1 MSSEAGSDSGREALS
16 WGRGQEEEA
25 VSSGRVVEGLDE
37 DEVLSP
43 APITAVPPRVR
54 PSKQAEAR
62 GERVV
67 EPGSMSRREAEVA
80 SGLRTAPEWK
90 CRFFPSEVSEGQLR
104 EWHQMYRVPDDVEFI
119 VPGPDDRADDPPL
132 GAVALNQ
139 AILAAGLRL
148 SFPWVVRKF
157 LREWRIAPTQL
168 CPNGW
173 RILIGLLVLWDQ
185 LGFSRPSIGDFH
197 SLYSFKS
204 DGKRSGWWY
213 ASVKARMGGS
223 VVTQTSNSIK
233 NWKKFWFFVR
243 GPWQFAEDDARPDLS
258 IPVRYHELSKRITV
272 LLYDNYFVSV
282 LNCLFM
288 PVAGYIAQEATAE
301 TSERARRAR
310 EISESLRSSAVLI
323 TEENLISAR
332 LSRPLSDRPTARKPR
347 LIAYKYL
354 CLYMKIY
361 LGLTTCS
368 LISDRPIGNMKDIS
382 ALLRKK
388 HQAPSQAGK
397 GKRKVPSGDQDR
409 FSRPRLEADLPPRP
423 RSSPARSV
431 EEITAPTTV
440 RAGPSSSQPVQIPA
454 GPQLQPTYLGST
466 PEKDGEFLRLRGTL
480 PKPVRDFLRSN
491 SPTREEIAGLPLS
504 TRRAIRSVAKCWT
517 PVQQKYLDGMGV
529 VDSVMAASVNI
540 SRAAIQL
547 TSASEK
553 MARLV
558 SDVQVLRDE
567 GRKVLEELE
576 NEKRLRAASEDILLR
591 REEELNA
598 KADELVRAAIVR
610 TDLEAELEA
619 ERKKNSELQAA
630 LENSTAKEEAVAE
643 FRASNAYLAEQEV
656 VYFLTME
663 ELIDSTAE
671 KRPDW
676 DLQFLKDELADLKKK
691 STLNPPSPEEVET
704 SQARTDPDQ
713 AGADP
718 DQAGAE
724 E

>member
-1 MSSEAGSDSGREALS
+1 MPAMTILTRIRTESRGGIRTEFHLGVLDLSVRTPSCPNWRLSNPNWMPSGCLLPTLGSLQLLHIRPWGENGQYQLLLLTHLSSSIFLFNRMSSEVGSDSGREAIS
-16 WGRGQEEEA
+16 WGRGQEEGEEA
-25 VSSGRVVEGLDE
+25 SSGRIVEGVDE

-43 APITAVPPRVR
+43 APLTTVPPRVR
-54 PSKQAEAR
+54 SSEQAETR

-67 EPGSMSRREAEVA
+67 EPRSISRREAEVA
-80 SGLRTAPEWK
+80 SGLRTAPVWK
-90 CRFFPSEVSEGQLR
+90 CRFFPSEASEGQLR
-104 EWHQMYRVPDDVEFI
+104 EWRQMYRIPDDIEFV
-119 VPGPDDRADDPPL
+119 VPGPDDRADDPSL

-139 AILAAGLRL
+139 AILGAGLRL
-148 SFPWVVRKF
+148 PFPRVVKKF
-157 LREWRIAPTQL
+157 LRDWGIAPTQL

-185 LGFSRPSIGDFH
+185 LGFPRPSIGDFH

-213 ASVKARMGGS
+213 ASVKARTGGS
-223 VVTQTSNSIK
+223 VVTQTPDSIK

-258 IPVRYHELSKRITV
+258 IPDT
-272 LLYDNYFVSV
+272 
-282 LNCLFM
+282 
-288 PVAGYIAQEATAE
+288 
-301 TSERARRAR
+301 
-310 EISESLRSSAVLI
+310 SLRSPQK
-323 TEENLISAR
+323 NLQRELGERGR
-332 LSRPLSDRPTARKPR
+332 LAKTSDRPK
-347 LIAYKYL
+347 
-354 CLYMKIY
+354 
-361 LGLTTCS
+361 
-368 LISDRPIGNMKDIS
+368 GNMKDIS

-388 HQAPSQAGK
+388 NQGPSQAGR
-397 GKRKVPSGDQDR
+397 GKRKVPAGDQDR
-409 FSRPRLEADLPPRP
+409 SSRPRVESELPPRP
-423 RSSPARSV
+423 DNSPTRSV
-431 EEITAPTTV
+431 EEVPAPAAV
-440 RAGPSSSQPVQIPA
+440 RPGPSSSQTVR
-454 GPQLQPTYLGST
+454 PQLQTTYLGST
-466 PEKDGEFLRLRGTL
+466 AEKDEEFLRLQGTL
-480 PKPVRDFLRSN
+480 PKPVHDFLRSN

-504 TRRAIRSVAKCWT
+504 SRRAIRSVAKCWT

-529 VDSVMAASVNI
+529 VDSVVAASVNV

-558 SDVQVLRDE
+558 SEVQVMRDE

-576 NEKRLRAASEDILLR
+576 DEKKLRAASEEILLR

-598 KADELVRAAIVR
+598 KADELERAAKAR
-610 TDLEAELEA
+610 TDLEVELEA

-643 FRASNAYLAEQEV
+643 FRSSDAYLAEQEV

-663 ELIDSTAE
+663 ELIELTAE

-676 DLQFLKDELADLKKK
+676 DLQFLKDELADLKRK
-691 STLNPPSPEEVET
+691 STLNPPSP
-704 SQARTDPDQ
+704 
-713 AGADP
+713 

>member
-1 MSSEAGSDSGREALS
+1 MSSEVGSDSGREALS

-25 VSSGRVVEGLDE
+25 VSSGRVAEGLDE

-54 PSKQAEAR
+54 PSEQAETR

-104 EWHQMYRVPDDVEFI
+104 EWHQMYRVPDDVEFV

-132 GAVALNQ
+132 GTVALNQ
-139 AILAAGLRL
+139 AILAVGLRL
-148 SFPWVVRKF
+148 PFPRVVRKF

-173 RILIGLLVLWDQ
+173 RNPH
-185 LGFSRPSIGDFH
+185 RPPG
-197 SLYSFKS
+197 
-204 DGKRSGWWY
+204 
-213 ASVKARMGGS
+213 SVGSARLPPRGRGGS
-223 VVTQTSNSIK
+223 VVTQTPDSIK

-243 GPWQFAEDDARPDLS
+243 GPWQFAEDDARPDLN
-258 IPVRYHELSKRITV
+258 IPVRYHELR
-272 LLYDNYFVSV
+272 Y
-282 LNCLFM
+282 
-288 PVAGYIAQEATAE
+288 VARESTGESI
-301 TSERARRAR
+301 ERARRAR

-332 LSRPLSDRPTARKPR
+332 LSRPLSDRPTAH
-347 LIAYKYL
+347 
-354 CLYMKIY
+354 
-361 LGLTTCS
+361 
-368 LISDRPIGNMKDIS
+368 RPKGSMKDIS

-388 HQAPSQAGK
+388 HQGPSQAGK
-397 GKRKVPSGDQDR
+397 GKRKVPAGDQER
-409 FSRPRLEADLPPRP
+409 SSRPRMESELPPRP
-423 RSSPARSV
+423 EHSPARSV
-431 EEITAPTTV
+431 EEVAAAPTAI
-440 RAGPSSSQPVQIPA
+440 RPGPSSSQTVR
-454 GPQLQPTYLGST
+454 PQLQPTYLGST
-466 PEKDGEFLRLRGTL
+466 SEKDEEFLRLRGTL

-504 TRRAIRSVAKCWT
+504 SRRAIRSVAKYWT

-529 VDSVMAASVNI
+529 VDSVVAASVNV

-558 SDVQVLRDE
+558 SEVQVMRDE

-576 NEKRLRAASEDILLR
+576 DEKKLRAASEEILLR

-598 KADELVRAAIVR
+598 KADELERAAR
-610 TDLEAELEA
+610 ARADLEAELEA

-643 FRASNAYLAEQEV
+643 FRSSDAYLAEQEV

-676 DLQFLKDELADLKKK
+676 DLQFLKDELADLKKR
-691 STLNPPSPEEVET
+691 STLNPPSSEE
-704 SQARTDPDQ
+704 
-713 AGADP
+713 
-718 DQAGAE
+718 AE
-724 E
+724 SRSSRC

>member
-16 WGRGQEEEA
+16 WGRGQEEEEA
-25 VSSGRVVEGLDE
+25 ASSGRVVEGLDE

-43 APITAVPPRVR
+43 APITSVPP
-54 PSKQAEAR
+54 R

-67 EPGSMSRREAEVA
+67 ESGRMSRREVEVA

-104 EWHQMYRVPDDVEFI
+104 EWHQIYRVPDDVEFV
-119 VPGPDDRADDPPL
+119 VPGPGDRADDPPL

-148 SFPWVVRKF
+148 PFPWVVRKF
-157 LREWRIAPTQL
+157 LREWGVAPTQL

-185 LGFSRPSIGDFH
+185 LGFSRPTIGDFH

-213 ASVKARMGGS
+213 ASVKARTGGQRRHS
-223 VVTQTSNSIK
+223 DSGLDQELEKILVLRYVAREPTRESI
-233 NWKKFWFFVR
+233 
-243 GPWQFAEDDARPDLS
+243 
-258 IPVRYHELSKRITV
+258 
-272 LLYDNYFVSV
+272 
-282 LNCLFM
+282 
-288 PVAGYIAQEATAE
+288 
-301 TSERARRAR
+301 ERARRAR

-323 TEENLISAR
+323 TEENLVSAR
-332 LSRPLSDRPTARKPR
+332 LSRPLSDRPSAHRSK
-347 LIAYKYL
+347 
-354 CLYMKIY
+354 
-361 LGLTTCS
+361 GS
-368 LISDRPIGNMKDIS
+368 MKDIS

-388 HQAPSQAGK
+388 NQGPSQAGK
-397 GKRKVPSGDQDR
+397 GKRKVPAGDQGR
-409 FSRPRLEADLPPRP
+409 TSRPRMESELPPRP
-423 RSSPARSV
+423 EHSPARSV
-431 EEITAPTTV
+431 EEVAAAPTAV
-440 RAGPSSSQPVQIPA
+440 RIGPSSSQSVR
-454 GPQLQPTYLGST
+454 PQLQPTYLGST
-466 PEKDGEFLRLRGTL
+466 SEKDEEFLRLRGTL

-504 TRRAIRSVAKCWT
+504 SRRAIRSVAKCWT
-517 PVQQKYLDGMGV
+517 PVQQKYLDRMGV
-529 VDSVMAASVNI
+529 VDSVVAASVNV

-567 GRKVLEELE
+567 GRKVLEDLE

-619 ERKKNSELQAA
+619 EKKKNSELQAA
-630 LENSTAKEEAVAE
+630 LENSAAKEEAVAE
-643 FRASNAYLAEQEV
+643 FRASDAYLAEQEV

-676 DLQFLKDELADLKKK
+676 DLQFLKDELADLKRK
-691 STLNPPSPEEVET
+691 SKLNPPSPEEAET
-704 SQARTDPDQ
+704 SQAGPDPDQ
-713 AGADP
+713 SGA
-718 DQAGAE
+718 AE
-724 E
+724 

>member
-1 MSSEAGSDSGREALS
+1 
-16 WGRGQEEEA
+16 
-25 VSSGRVVEGLDE
+25 
-37 DEVLSP
+37 
-43 APITAVPPRVR
+43 
-54 PSKQAEAR
+54 
-62 GERVV
+62 
-67 EPGSMSRREAEVA
+67 MSRREAEVA

-104 EWHQMYRVPDDVEFI
+104 EWHQMYRVPDDVEFV
-119 VPGPDDRADDPPL
+119 VPGPDDRADDPSL
-132 GAVALNQ
+132 GTVALNQ

-148 SFPWVVRKF
+148 PFPRVVRKF
-157 LREWRIAPTQL
+157 LREWGIAPTQL

-185 LGFSRPSIGDFH
+185 LGFLRPSIGDFH

-204 DGKRSGWWY
+204 NGKRSGWWY
-213 ASVKARMGGS
+213 ASVRTGGS
-223 VVTQTSNSIK
+223 VVTQTPDSIK

-258 IPVRYHELSKRITV
+258 IPVRYHELR
-272 LLYDNYFVSV
+272 Y
-282 LNCLFM
+282 
-288 PVAGYIAQEATAE
+288 VAREPTGESI
-301 TSERARRAR
+301 ERARRAR
-310 EISESLRSSAVLI
+310 EISESLKSSAVLI
-323 TEENLISAR
+323 TEENLVSAR
-332 LSRPLSDRPTARKPR
+332 LSRPLSDRPTAH
-347 LIAYKYL
+347 
-354 CLYMKIY
+354 
-361 LGLTTCS
+361 
-368 LISDRPIGNMKDIS
+368 RPKGSMKDIS

-388 HQAPSQAGK
+388 HQGPSQAGK
-397 GKRKVPSGDQDR
+397 GKRKVPAGDQDR
-409 FSRPRLEADLPPRP
+409 SSRPRLEADLPPRP
-423 RSSPARSV
+423 RSSPTRSV
-431 EEITAPTTV
+431 EEITASTTV
-440 RAGPSSSQPVQIPA
+440 RTGPSSSQPVQIPA
-454 GPQLQPTYLGST
+454 GPQLQPTYLGLT

-529 VDSVMAASVNI
+529 VDSVMAASVNV

-598 KADELVRAAIVR
+598 KADELVRAAKVR
-610 TDLEAELEA
+610 ADLEAEVEA

-643 FRASNAYLAEQEV
+643 FRASDAYLAEQEM

-676 DLQFLKDELADLKKK
+676 DLQFLKDELADLKRK

-704 SQARTDPDQ
+704 SQAGTYPDQ

>member
-1 MSSEAGSDSGREALS
+1 MSSEVGSDSGREALS

-43 APITAVPPRVR
+43 APITAVPPR
-54 PSKQAEAR
+54 

-90 CRFFPSEVSEGQLR
+90 CRFFPSEVTEGQLR
-104 EWHQMYRVPDDVEFI
+104 EWHQMSRVPDDVEFV

-148 SFPWVVRKF
+148 PFSWVVRKF

-185 LGFSRPSIGDFH
+185 LGFPRPSIGDFH

-213 ASVKARMGGS
+213 ASVKARTGGS
-223 VVTQTSNSIK
+223 VVTQTPDSIK

-243 GPWQFAEDDARPDLS
+243 GPWQFAEGDGRPDLS
-258 IPVRYHELSKRITV
+258 IPVRYHELR
-272 LLYDNYFVSV
+272 Y
-282 LNCLFM
+282 
-288 PVAGYIAQEATAE
+288 VAREPTGESI
-301 TSERARRAR
+301 ERARRAR

-323 TEENLISAR
+323 TEENLVSAR
-332 LSRPLSDRPTARKPR
+332 LSRPLSDRPSAH
-347 LIAYKYL
+347 
-354 CLYMKIY
+354 
-361 LGLTTCS
+361 
-368 LISDRPIGNMKDIS
+368 RPKGSMKDIS

-388 HQAPSQAGK
+388 HQGPSQAGK
-397 GKRKVPSGDQDR
+397 GKRKVPAGDQER
-409 FSRPRLEADLPPRP
+409 SSRPRMESELPPRP
-423 RSSPARSV
+423 EHSPARSV
-431 EEITAPTTV
+431 EEVAAAPTAI
-440 RAGPSSSQPVQIPA
+440 RPGPSSSQTVR
-454 GPQLQPTYLGST
+454 PQLQPTYLGST
-466 PEKDGEFLRLRGTL
+466 SEKDEEFLRLRGTL
-480 PKPVRDFLRSN
+480 PKPIRDFLRSN
-491 SPTREEIAGLPLS
+491 SPTRKEIAGLPLS
-504 TRRAIRSVAKCWT
+504 SRRAIRLVAKCWT

-529 VDSVMAASVNI
+529 VDSVVAASVNV

-553 MARLV
+553 MTRLV
-558 SDVQVLRDE
+558 SEVQVMRDE
-567 GRKVLEELE
+567 GRK
-576 NEKRLRAASEDILLR
+576 
-591 REEELNA
+591 
-598 KADELVRAAIVR
+598 
-610 TDLEAELEA
+610 EAELEA
-619 ERKKNSELQAA
+619 ERKKNSELRAA

-643 FRASNAYLAEQEV
+643 FRSSDAYLAEQEV

-676 DLQFLKDELADLKKK
+676 DLQFLKDELADLKKR
-691 STLNPPSPEEVET
+691 STLNPPSPGE
-704 SQARTDPDQ
+704 ANPDQ
-713 AGADP
+713 P
-718 DQAGAE
+718 GAE

>member
-16 WGRGQEEEA
+16 WGRGQEEEEA
-25 VSSGRVVEGLDE
+25 ASSGRVVEGLDE

-43 APITAVPPRVR
+43 APITSVPP
-54 PSKQAEAR
+54 R

-67 EPGSMSRREAEVA
+67 EPGRMSRREVEVA
-80 SGLRTAPEWK
+80 SGIRTAPEWK

-104 EWHQMYRVPDDVEFI
+104 EWHQIYRVPDDVEFV
-119 VPGPDDRADDPPL
+119 VPGPGDRADDPPL

-148 SFPWVVRKF
+148 PFPWVVRKF
-157 LREWRIAPTQL
+157 LREWGVAPTQL

-185 LGFSRPSIGDFH
+185 LGFSRPTIGDFH

-213 ASVKARMGGS
+213 ASVKARTGGQRRHS
-223 VVTQTSNSIK
+223 DSGLDQELEKILVLRYVAREPTRESI
-233 NWKKFWFFVR
+233 
-243 GPWQFAEDDARPDLS
+243 
-258 IPVRYHELSKRITV
+258 
-272 LLYDNYFVSV
+272 
-282 LNCLFM
+282 
-288 PVAGYIAQEATAE
+288 
-301 TSERARRAR
+301 ERARRAR

-323 TEENLISAR
+323 TEENLVSAR
-332 LSRPLSDRPTARKPR
+332 LSRPLSDRPSAHRSK
-347 LIAYKYL
+347 
-354 CLYMKIY
+354 
-361 LGLTTCS
+361 GS
-368 LISDRPIGNMKDIS
+368 MKDIS

-388 HQAPSQAGK
+388 NQGPSQAGK
-397 GKRKVPSGDQDR
+397 GKRKVPAGDQGR
-409 FSRPRLEADLPPRP
+409 TSRPRMESELPPRP
-423 RSSPARSV
+423 ELSPARSV
-431 EEITAPTTV
+431 EEVAAAPTAV
-440 RAGPSSSQPVQIPA
+440 RIGPSSSQSVR
-454 GPQLQPTYLGST
+454 PQLQPTYLGST
-466 PEKDGEFLRLRGTL
+466 SEKDEEFLRLRGTL

-504 TRRAIRSVAKCWT
+504 SRRAIRSVAKCWT

-529 VDSVMAASVNI
+529 VDSVVAASVNV

-567 GRKVLEELE
+567 GRKVLEDLE
-576 NEKRLRAASEDILLR
+576 NEKRSRAASEDILLR

-619 ERKKNSELQAA
+619 EKKKNSELQAA

-643 FRASNAYLAEQEV
+643 FRASDAYLAEQEV

-676 DLQFLKDELADLKKK
+676 DLQFLKDELADLKRK
-691 STLNPPSPEEVET
+691 STLNPPSPEEAET
-704 SQARTDPDQ
+704 SQAGPDPDQ
-713 AGADP
+713 SGA
-718 DQAGAE
+718 AE
-724 E
+724 

>member
-1 MSSEAGSDSGREALS
+1 MSSEVGSDSGREALS

-25 VSSGRVVEGLDE
+25 VSSGRVIEGLDE

-43 APITAVPPRVR
+43 APITAVPSRVR
-54 PSKQAEAR
+54 PSEQAEAR

-67 EPGSMSRREAEVA
+67 EAGSMSRREAEVA

-104 EWHQMYRVPDDVEFI
+104 EWHQMYRIPYDVEFV

-139 AILAAGLRL
+139 AILAARLRL
-148 SFPWVVRKF
+148 PFPW
-157 LREWRIAPTQL
+157 L
-168 CPNGW
+168 
-173 RILIGLLVLWDQ
+173 D
-185 LGFSRPSIGDFH
+185 FSRPSIGDFH

-204 DGKRSGWWY
+204 NGKTSGWWY
-213 ASVKARMGGS
+213 ASVKARAGGS
-223 VVTQTSNSIK
+223 VVTQTPDSIK

-272 LLYDNYFVSV
+272 LLYDNYFVSA

-288 PVAGYIAQEATAE
+288 PVAGYIAQEATTE
-301 TSERARRAR
+301 SSERARRAR

-332 LSRPLSDRPTARKPR
+332 LSRPLSDRPTAH
-347 LIAYKYL
+347 
-354 CLYMKIY
+354 
-361 LGLTTCS
+361 
-368 LISDRPIGNMKDIS
+368 RPKGNMKDIS

-388 HQAPSQAGK
+388 HQGPSQAAK
-397 GKRKVPSGDQDR
+397 EKRKVPAGDQDR
-409 FSRPRLEADLPPRP
+409 SSRPRLEADLPPRP

-480 PKPVRDFLRSN
+480 PKLVRDFLRSN

-529 VDSVMAASVNI
+529 VDSIMAASVNV

-643 FRASNAYLAEQEV
+643 FRASDAFLAEQEV

-676 DLQFLKDELADLKKK
+676 DLQFLKDELADLKRK

-704 SQARTDPDQ
+704 SQAGTDPDQ
-713 AGADP
+713 AGVDP

>member
-43 APITAVPPRVR
+43 APITAVPPR
-54 PSKQAEAR
+54 

-67 EPGSMSRREAEVA
+67 EPGSMNRREAEVA

-90 CRFFPSEVSEGQLR
+90 CRFFPFEVSEGQLR
-104 EWHQMYRVPDDVEFI
+104 EWHQMYRVPDDVEFV
-119 VPGPDDRADDPPL
+119 VPCPDDRADDPPL

-148 SFPWVVRKF
+148 PFPLVVRKF

-185 LGFSRPSIGDFH
+185 LGFPRSSIGDFH

-204 DGKRSGWWY
+204 DGKRSGWW
-213 ASVKARMGGS
+213 
-223 VVTQTSNSIK
+223 
-233 NWKKFWFFVR
+233 
-243 GPWQFAEDDARPDLS
+243 RPQQSLQK
-258 IPVRYHELSKRITV
+258 EL
-272 LLYDNYFVSV
+272 DEH
-282 LNCLFM
+282 
-288 PVAGYIAQEATAE
+288 G
-301 TSERARRAR
+301 

-332 LSRPLSDRPTARKPR
+332 LSRPLSDRPTARELE
-347 LIAYKYL
+347 LIFMFVYEDF
-354 CLYMKIY
+354 
-361 LGLTTCS
+361 S
-368 LISDRPIGNMKDIS
+368 WSDYFFFFTSNRPKGSMKDIS

-388 HQAPSQAGK
+388 HQGPSQAGK
-397 GKRKVPSGDQDR
+397 GKRKVPAGDQDR
-409 FSRPRLEADLPPRP
+409 SSQPRLEADLPPRP

-529 VDSVMAASVNI
+529 VDSVMAASVNV

-576 NEKRLRAASEDILLR
+576 NEKRLRAALEDTLLR

-610 TDLEAELEA
+610 ADLEDDLEA

-643 FRASNAYLAEQEV
+643 FRASDAYLAEQEV

-676 DLQFLKDELADLKKK
+676 DLQFLKDELADLKRK

-704 SQARTDPDQ
+704 SQAGTDPNQ

-718 DQAGAE
+718 DQTGAE

>member
-1 MSSEAGSDSGREALS
+1 MSSEVGSDSGKEALS

-25 VSSGRVVEGLDE
+25 VSSGRIVEGLDE

-54 PSKQAEAR
+54 PSEQAETR

-67 EPGSMSRREAEVA
+67 EPGSMSRREEEVA

-104 EWHQMYRVPDDVEFI
+104 DWHQMYRVPDDVEFV
-119 VPGPDDRADDPPL
+119 VPGPDDRADDPSL
-132 GAVALNQ
+132 GTVALNQ

-148 SFPWVVRKF
+148 PFPRVVRKF
-157 LREWRIAPTQL
+157 LREWGIAPTQL

-185 LGFSRPSIGDFH
+185 LGFPRPSIGDFH

-213 ASVKARMGGS
+213 ASVKARTGGS
-223 VVTQTSNSIK
+223 VVTQTTDSIK

-258 IPVRYHELSKRITV
+258 IPVRYHELR
-272 LLYDNYFVSV
+272 Y
-282 LNCLFM
+282 
-288 PVAGYIAQEATAE
+288 VAREPTGESI
-301 TSERARRAR
+301 ERARRAR

-323 TEENLISAR
+323 TEESLISAR
-332 LSRPLSDRPTARKPR
+332 LSRPLSDRPTAH
-347 LIAYKYL
+347 
-354 CLYMKIY
+354 
-361 LGLTTCS
+361 
-368 LISDRPIGNMKDIS
+368 RPKGSMKDIS

-388 HQAPSQAGK
+388 NQGPIQAGRR
-397 GKRKVPSGDQDR
+397 KRKVPAGDQER
-409 FSRPRLEADLPPRP
+409 SSRPRMESELPPHP
-423 RSSPARSV
+423 ENSPARSV
-431 EEITAPTTV
+431 EEVAAPTATQP
-440 RAGPSSSQPVQIPA
+440 GPSSSQAVR
-454 GPQLQPTYLGST
+454 PQLQPTYLGST
-466 PEKDGEFLRLRGTL
+466 SEKDEEFLRLRGTL

-491 SPTREEIAGLPLS
+491 SPTREEIVSLPLS
-504 TRRAIRSVAKCWT
+504 SRRAIRSVAKCWT
-517 PVQQKYLDGMGV
+517 PVQQKYLDGMCV
-529 VDSVMAASVNI
+529 VDSVVAASVNV

-547 TSASEK
+547 TSASKK
-553 MARLV
+553 MAKLV
-558 SDVQVLRDE
+558 SEVQVMRDE

-576 NEKRLRAASEDILLR
+576 DEKKLRAASEEILLR

-598 KADELVRAAIVR
+598 KADELERAAR
-610 TDLEAELEA
+610 ARAGLEAELEA

-643 FRASNAYLAEQEV
+643 FRSSDAYLAEQEV

-691 STLNPPSPEEVET
+691 STLNPPSPRE
-704 SQARTDPDQ
+704 
-713 AGADP
+713 ADP

>member
-25 VSSGRVVEGLDE
+25 TSSGRVVEGLDE

-43 APITAVPPRVR
+43 APITSVPP
-54 PSKQAEAR
+54 R

-67 EPGSMSRREAEVA
+67 ESGRMSRREAEVV

-104 EWHQMYRVPDDVEFI
+104 EWHQIYRVPDDVEFV

-148 SFPWVVRKF
+148 PFPWVVRKF

-168 CPNGW
+168 YPNGW

-185 LGFSRPSIGDFH
+185 LGFSRPTIGDFH

-223 VVTQTSNSIK
+223 VITQTPDSIK

-243 GPWQFAEDDARPDLS
+243 GPWQFAEGNSRPDLS
-258 IPVRYHELSKRITV
+258 IPVRYHELR
-272 LLYDNYFVSV
+272 Y
-282 LNCLFM
+282 
-288 PVAGYIAQEATAE
+288 VAREPTRESI
-301 TSERARRAR
+301 ERARRAR

-323 TEENLISAR
+323 TEKNLVSAR
-332 LSRPLSDRPTARKPR
+332 LSRPLPDRPSAN
-347 LIAYKYL
+347 
-354 CLYMKIY
+354 
-361 LGLTTCS
+361 
-368 LISDRPIGNMKDIS
+368 RPKGSMKDIS
-382 ALLRKK
+382 TLLRKK
-388 HQAPSQAGK
+388 HQGPSQAGK
-397 GKRKVPSGDQDR
+397 GKRKVPAGDQGR
-409 FSRPRLEADLPPRP
+409 SSRPRMESELPPRP
-423 RSSPARSV
+423 EHSPARSV
-431 EEITAPTTV
+431 EEVAAAPTAV
-440 RAGPSSSQPVQIPA
+440 RLGPSSSQTVR
-454 GPQLQPTYLGST
+454 PQLQPTYLGST
-466 PEKDGEFLRLRGTL
+466 SEKDEEFLRLRGTL

-491 SPTREEIAGLPLS
+491 SSTREEIAGLPLS
-504 TRRAIRSVAKCWT
+504 SRRAIRSVAKCWT

-529 VDSVMAASVNI
+529 VDSVVAASVNV

-547 TSASEK
+547 TLASEK

-643 FRASNAYLAEQEV
+643 FRASDAYLAEQEV

-676 DLQFLKDELADLKKK
+676 DLQFLKDELADLKRK
-691 STLNPPSPEEVET
+691 STLNPPSPEEAET
-704 SQARTDPDQ
+704 SQAGTDPDQ

-718 DQAGAE
+718 DQSGAAE
-724 E
+724 

>member
-1 MSSEAGSDSGREALS
+1 
-16 WGRGQEEEA
+16 
-25 VSSGRVVEGLDE
+25 
-37 DEVLSP
+37 
-43 APITAVPPRVR
+43 
-54 PSKQAEAR
+54 
-62 GERVV
+62 
-67 EPGSMSRREAEVA
+67 
-80 SGLRTAPEWK
+80 
-90 CRFFPSEVSEGQLR
+90 
-104 EWHQMYRVPDDVEFI
+104 MYRIPDDIEFV

-132 GAVALNQ
+132 GTVALNQ

-148 SFPWVVRKF
+148 PFPRVVRKF
-157 LREWRIAPTQL
+157 LREWGIAPTQL

-173 RILIGLLVLWDQ
+173 RILVGLLVLWDQ
-185 LGFSRPSIGDFH
+185 LGFPRPSIGDFY

-213 ASVKARMGGS
+213 ASVKARTGGS
-223 VVTQTSNSIK
+223 VVTQTPDSIK

-258 IPVRYHELSKRITV
+258 IPVRYHELR
-272 LLYDNYFVSV
+272 Y
-282 LNCLFM
+282 
-288 PVAGYIAQEATAE
+288 VAREPTEESA
-301 TSERARRAR
+301 ERARRAR
-310 EISESLRSSAVLI
+310 EIAANLRSSAVLI

-332 LSRPLSDRPTARKPR
+332 LSRPLLDRPTARR
-347 LIAYKYL
+347 
-354 CLYMKIY
+354 KIRAQ
-361 LGLTTCS
+361 S
-368 LISDRPIGNMKDIS
+368 RPARGREK
-382 ALLRKK
+382 
-388 HQAPSQAGK
+388 SQL
-397 GKRKVPSGDQDR
+397 GDQDR
-409 FSRPRLEADLPPRP
+409 SSRPRLEPDLPSRP
-423 RSSPARSV
+423 QRSPARSV
-431 EEITAPTTV
+431 EEITAPVPTRTV
-440 RAGPSSSQPVQIPA
+440 PSSSRPPA

-466 PEKDGEFLRLRGTL
+466 AEKDEEFLRLRGTL

-504 TRRAIRSVAKCWT
+504 SRRAIRSVAKCWT
-517 PVQQKYLDGMGV
+517 PVQQKYLDSMGV
-529 VDSVMAASVNI
+529 VDSVVAASVNV

-558 SDVQVLRDE
+558 SEVQVMRDE

-598 KADELVRAAIVR
+598 KADELERAVIAR
-610 TDLEAELEA
+610 ADLEADLEA
-619 ERKKNSELQAA
+619 ERKKNSELTAA
-630 LENSTAKEEAVAE
+630 LQNSTAKEEAVAE
-643 FRASNAYLAEQEV
+643 FRSSDTYLAEQEV

-663 ELIDSTAE
+663 ELIESTSE

-691 STLNPPSPEEVET
+691 STLNPPSSEE
-704 SQARTDPDQ
+704 ADPDQ
-713 AGADP
+713 SGGDQ

>member
-1 MSSEAGSDSGREALS
+1 MSAMTDLVQIRPEGRERLPSSDLNLTSAFPFRSGCENGQCKLFLTHFSFSIFVFNRMSSEVGSDNEREALS
-16 WGRGQEEEA
+16 WGKGQEEME
-25 VSSGRVVEGLDE
+25 VSSGRIVEGLDE

-54 PSKQAEAR
+54 PSEQVETK

-67 EPGSMSRREAEVA
+67 EPRSMSRREAEVA
-80 SGLRTAPEWK
+80 SGLRTAPKWK

-104 EWHQMYRVPDDVEFI
+104 EWHQMYRVPDDVEFV

-132 GAVALNQ
+132 GTVVLN
-139 AILAAGLRL
+139 
-148 SFPWVVRKF
+148 
-157 LREWRIAPTQL
+157 
-168 CPNGW
+168 
-173 RILIGLLVLWDQ
+173 Q
-185 LGFSRPSIGDFH
+185 LGFPRPSIGDFH

-213 ASVKARMGGS
+213 ASVKARTGGS
-223 VVTQTSNSIK
+223 VVTQTPDSIK

-258 IPVRYHELSKRITV
+258 IPVRYHELR
-272 LLYDNYFVSV
+272 Y
-282 LNCLFM
+282 
-288 PVAGYIAQEATAE
+288 VAREPTGESI
-301 TSERARRAR
+301 ERARRAR

-332 LSRPLSDRPTARKPR
+332 LSRPLSDRPTAH
-347 LIAYKYL
+347 
-354 CLYMKIY
+354 
-361 LGLTTCS
+361 
-368 LISDRPIGNMKDIS
+368 RPKGSMKDIS

-388 HQAPSQAGK
+388 NQGPIQAGR
-397 GKRKVPSGDQDR
+397 GKRKVPAGDQER
-409 FSRPRLEADLPPRP
+409 SSRPRMESELPPRP
-423 RSSPARSV
+423 ENSPARSV
-431 EEITAPTTV
+431 EEVAAPTAI
-440 RAGPSSSQPVQIPA
+440 RPGPSSSQTVR
-454 GPQLQPTYLGST
+454 PQLQPTYLDST
-466 PEKDGEFLRLRGTL
+466 SEKDEEFLRLRGTL

-504 TRRAIRSVAKCWT
+504 SRRAIRSVAKCWT

-529 VDSVMAASVNI
+529 VDSVVAASVNV

-558 SDVQVLRDE
+558 SEVQVMRDE

-576 NEKRLRAASEDILLR
+576 DEKKLRASSEEILLR

-598 KADELVRAAIVR
+598 KADELERTARARA
-610 TDLEAELEA
+610 DLEA

-643 FRASNAYLAEQEV
+643 FRSSDAYLVEQEV

-676 DLQFLKDELADLKKK
+676 DLQFLKDELADLKKN
-691 STLNPPSPEEVET
+691 STLNPPSPGE
-704 SQARTDPDQ
+704 
-713 AGADP
+713 ADP

-724 E
+724 K

>member
-16 WGRGQEEEA
+16 WGRGQEEEEA
-25 VSSGRVVEGLDE
+25 ASSGRVVEGLDE

-43 APITAVPPRVR
+43 APITSVPP
-54 PSKQAEAR
+54 R

-67 EPGSMSRREAEVA
+67 ESGRMSRREVEVA
-80 SGLRTAPEWK
+80 SGVRTAPEWK

-104 EWHQMYRVPDDVEFI
+104 EWHQIYGVPDDVEFV
-119 VPGPDDRADDPPL
+119 VPGPGDRADDPPL

-148 SFPWVVRKF
+148 PFPWVVRKF
-157 LREWRIAPTQL
+157 LREWGVAPTQL

-185 LGFSRPSIGDFH
+185 LGFSRPTIGDFH

-204 DGKRSGWWY
+204 DGKRLGWWY
-213 ASVKARMGGS
+213 ASVKARTGGS
-223 VVTQTSNSIK
+223 VVTQTPDSIK

-243 GPWQFAEDDARPDLS
+243 GPWQFAEGDSRPDLS
-258 IPVRYHELSKRITV
+258 IPVRYHELR
-272 LLYDNYFVSV
+272 Y
-282 LNCLFM
+282 
-288 PVAGYIAQEATAE
+288 VAREPTRESI
-301 TSERARRAR
+301 ERARRAR

-323 TEENLISAR
+323 TEENLVSAG
-332 LSRPLSDRPTARKPR
+332 LSRPLSDRPSAHRSK
-347 LIAYKYL
+347 
-354 CLYMKIY
+354 
-361 LGLTTCS
+361 
-368 LISDRPIGNMKDIS
+368 GNMKDIS

-388 HQAPSQAGK
+388 NQGPSQAGK
-397 GKRKVPSGDQDR
+397 GKRKVPAGDQGR
-409 FSRPRLEADLPPRP
+409 TSRPRMESELPPRP
-423 RSSPARSV
+423 EHSPARSV
-431 EEITAPTTV
+431 EEVAAAPTAV
-440 RAGPSSSQPVQIPA
+440 RIGPSSSQSVR
-454 GPQLQPTYLGST
+454 PQLQPTYLGSIS
-466 PEKDGEFLRLRGTL
+466 EKDEEFLRLRGTL

-504 TRRAIRSVAKCWT
+504 SRRAIRSVAKCWT

-529 VDSVMAASVNI
+529 VDSVVAASVNV

-567 GRKVLEELE
+567 GRKVLEDLE

-619 ERKKNSELQAA
+619 EKKKNSELQAA

-643 FRASNAYLAEQEV
+643 FRASDAYLAEQGV

-676 DLQFLKDELADLKKK
+676 DLQFLKDELADLKRK
-691 STLNPPSPEEVET
+691 STLNPPSPEEAET
-704 SQARTDPDQ
+704 SQAGPDPDQ
-713 AGADP
+713 SGA
-718 DQAGAE
+718 AE
-724 E
+724 

>member
-1 MSSEAGSDSGREALS
+1 
-16 WGRGQEEEA
+16 
-25 VSSGRVVEGLDE
+25 
-37 DEVLSP
+37 
-43 APITAVPPRVR
+43 
-54 PSKQAEAR
+54 
-62 GERVV
+62 
-67 EPGSMSRREAEVA
+67 
-80 SGLRTAPEWK
+80 
-90 CRFFPSEVSEGQLR
+90 
-104 EWHQMYRVPDDVEFI
+104 MYRVPDDVEFV

-148 SFPWVVRKF
+148 PFPWVVRKF

-168 CPNGW
+168 YPNGW

-213 ASVKARMGGS
+213 ASVKARTGGN
-223 VVTQTSNSIK
+223 VVTQTPDSIK

-243 GPWQFAEDDARPDLS
+243 GPWQFAEDDDRPDLS
-258 IPVRYHELSKRITV
+258 IPVRYHELRYV
-272 LLYDNYFVSV
+272 
-282 LNCLFM
+282 
-288 PVAGYIAQEATAE
+288 AQEATAE
-301 TSERARRAR
+301 SSERARRAR

-332 LSRPLSDRPTARKPR
+332 LSRPLSDRPTAPR
-347 LIAYKYL
+347 PA
-354 CLYMKIY
+354 
-361 LGLTTCS
+361 
-368 LISDRPIGNMKDIS
+368 
-382 ALLRKK
+382 
-388 HQAPSQAGK
+388 K
-397 GKRKVPSGDQDR
+397 GKRKVPAGDQDR
-409 FSRPRLEADLPPRP
+409 SSRPRLEADLPPRP

-454 GPQLQPTYLGST
+454 GPQLQPMYLGST
-466 PEKDGEFLRLRGTL
+466 PEKDEEFLRLRGTL

-491 SPTREEIAGLPLS
+491 SPTREEIASLPLS

-529 VDSVMAASVNI
+529 VDSVMAASVNV

-576 NEKRLRAASEDILLR
+576 NEKRLRAASKDILLR

-610 TDLEAELEA
+610 ADLEAELEA

-643 FRASNAYLAEQEV
+643 FRASDAYLAEQEV

-663 ELIDSTAE
+663 ELIDLTAE

-676 DLQFLKDELADLKKK
+676 ELQFLKDELADLKRK

-704 SQARTDPDQ
+704 SQAGTDPDQ

>member
-1 MSSEAGSDSGREALS
+1 MSSEVGSDSGREALS

-25 VSSGRVVEGLDE
+25 VSSGRVIEGLDE

-43 APITAVPPRVR
+43 APITAVPSRVR
-54 PSKQAEAR
+54 PSEQAEAR

-67 EPGSMSRREAEVA
+67 EAGSMSRREAEVA
-80 SGLRTAPEWK
+80 SRLRTAPEWK

-104 EWHQMYRVPDDVEFI
+104 EWHQMYRVPDDVEFV

-148 SFPWVVRKF
+148 PFPW
-157 LREWRIAPTQL
+157 
-168 CPNGW
+168 
-173 RILIGLLVLWDQ
+173 
-185 LGFSRPSIGDFH
+185 LGFSHPTIGDFH

-213 ASVKARMGGS
+213 ASVKARTGGS
-223 VVTQTSNSIK
+223 VVTQTPDSIK

-243 GPWQFAEDDARPDLS
+243 GPWQFAEDDARPDLN

-301 TSERARRAR
+301 SSERARRAR

-332 LSRPLSDRPTARKPR
+332 LSRPLSDRPTAH
-347 LIAYKYL
+347 
-354 CLYMKIY
+354 
-361 LGLTTCS
+361 
-368 LISDRPIGNMKDIS
+368 RPKGNMKDIS

-388 HQAPSQAGK
+388 HQGPSQAGK
-397 GKRKVPSGDQDR
+397 GKRKVPAGDQDR
-409 FSRPRLEADLPPRP
+409 SSRPRLEADLPPRP

-440 RAGPSSSQPVQIPA
+440 RTGPSSSQPVQIPA

-529 VDSVMAASVNI
+529 VDSVMAASVNV

-576 NEKRLRAASEDILLR
+576 NEKRLRAASQDILLR

-643 FRASNAYLAEQEV
+643 FRASDAYLTEQEV

-676 DLQFLKDELADLKKK
+676 DLQFLKDELADLKRK

-704 SQARTDPDQ
+704 SQAGTDPDQ

>member
-16 WGRGQEEEA
+16 WGRGQEEEEA

-43 APITAVPPRVR
+43 APITSVPP
-54 PSKQAEAR
+54 R

-67 EPGSMSRREAEVA
+67 ESGRMSRREVEVA

-104 EWHQMYRVPDDVEFI
+104 EWHQIYRVPDDVEFV
-119 VPGPDDRADDPPL
+119 VPGPGDWADDPPL

-148 SFPWVVRKF
+148 PFPWVVRKF
-157 LREWRIAPTQL
+157 LREWGIAPTQL

-185 LGFSRPSIGDFH
+185 LGFSRPTIGDFH

-213 ASVKARMGGS
+213 ASVKARTGGS
-223 VVTQTSNSIK
+223 VVTQTPDSIK

-243 GPWQFAEDDARPDLS
+243 GPWQFAEGDSRPDLS
-258 IPVRYHELSKRITV
+258 IPVRYHELR
-272 LLYDNYFVSV
+272 Y
-282 LNCLFM
+282 
-288 PVAGYIAQEATAE
+288 VAREPTRESI
-301 TSERARRAR
+301 ERARRAR

-323 TEENLISAR
+323 TEENLVSAR
-332 LSRPLSDRPTARKPR
+332 LSRPLSDRPSAHRSK
-347 LIAYKYL
+347 
-354 CLYMKIY
+354 
-361 LGLTTCS
+361 GS
-368 LISDRPIGNMKDIS
+368 MKDIS

-388 HQAPSQAGK
+388 NQGPSQAGK
-397 GKRKVPSGDQDR
+397 GKRKVPAGDQGR
-409 FSRPRLEADLPPRP
+409 TSRPRMESELPPRP
-423 RSSPARSV
+423 EHSPARSV
-431 EEITAPTTV
+431 EEVAAAPTAV
-440 RAGPSSSQPVQIPA
+440 RIGPSSSQSVR
-454 GPQLQPTYLGST
+454 PQLQPTYLGST
-466 PEKDGEFLRLRGTL
+466 SEKDEEFLRLRGTL

-504 TRRAIRSVAKCWT
+504 SRRAIRSVAKCWT

-529 VDSVMAASVNI
+529 VDSVVAASVNV

-567 GRKVLEELE
+567 GRKVLEDLE

-619 ERKKNSELQAA
+619 EKKKNSELQAA

-643 FRASNAYLAEQEV
+643 FRASDAYLAEQEV

-676 DLQFLKDELADLKKK
+676 DLQFLKDELADLKRK
-691 STLNPPSPEEVET
+691 STLNPPSPEEAET
-704 SQARTDPDQ
+704 SQAGPDPDQ
-713 AGADP
+713 SGA
-718 DQAGAE
+718 AE
-724 E
+724 

>member
-16 WGRGQEEEA
+16 WGRGQEEEEA
-25 VSSGRVVEGLDE
+25 ASSGRVVEGLDE

-43 APITAVPPRVR
+43 APITSVPP
-54 PSKQAEAR
+54 R

-67 EPGSMSRREAEVA
+67 ESGRMSRREVEVA

-104 EWHQMYRVPDDVEFI
+104 EWHQIYRVPDDVEF
-119 VPGPDDRADDPPL
+119 VVLGPDDRADDPPL

-148 SFPWVVRKF
+148 PFPWVVRKF

-185 LGFSRPSIGDFH
+185 LGFSRPTIGDFH

-213 ASVKARMGGS
+213 ASVKARTGGS
-223 VVTQTSNSIK
+223 VVTQTPDSIK

-243 GPWQFAEDDARPDLS
+243 GPWQFAEGDSRPDLS
-258 IPVRYHELSKRITV
+258 IP
-272 LLYDNYFVSV
+272 D
-282 LNCLFM
+282 
-288 PVAGYIAQEATAE
+288 
-301 TSERARRAR
+301 TSPREPTGESIERARRAR

-323 TEENLISAR
+323 TEENLVSAR
-332 LSRPLSDRPTARKPR
+332 LSRPLSDRPS
-347 LIAYKYL
+347 AY
-354 CLYMKIY
+354 
-361 LGLTTCS
+361 
-368 LISDRPIGNMKDIS
+368 RPKGNMKDIS

-388 HQAPSQAGK
+388 HQGPSQAGK
-397 GKRKVPSGDQDR
+397 GKRKVPAGDQGR
-409 FSRPRLEADLPPRP
+409 SSRPRMESELPPRP
-423 RSSPARSV
+423 EHSPARSV
-431 EEITAPTTV
+431 EEVTAAPTAV
-440 RAGPSSSQPVQIPA
+440 RLGPSSSQSVR
-454 GPQLQPTYLGST
+454 PQLQPTYLGST
-466 PEKDGEFLRLRGTL
+466 SEKDEEFLRLRGTL

-504 TRRAIRSVAKCWT
+504 SRRAIRSVAKCWT

-529 VDSVMAASVNI
+529 VDSVVAASVNV

-567 GRKVLEELE
+567 GRKVLEDLE

-619 ERKKNSELQAA
+619 EKKKNSELQAA
-630 LENSTAKEEAVAE
+630 MENSTAKEEAVAE
-643 FRASNAYLAEQEV
+643 FRASDAYLAEQEV

-676 DLQFLKDELADLKKK
+676 DLQFLKDELADLKRK
-691 STLNPPSPEEVET
+691 STLNPPSPEEAET
-704 SQARTDPDQ
+704 SQAGTDPDQ
-713 AGADP
+713 AGPDP
-718 DQAGAE
+718 DQSGAAE
-724 E
+724 